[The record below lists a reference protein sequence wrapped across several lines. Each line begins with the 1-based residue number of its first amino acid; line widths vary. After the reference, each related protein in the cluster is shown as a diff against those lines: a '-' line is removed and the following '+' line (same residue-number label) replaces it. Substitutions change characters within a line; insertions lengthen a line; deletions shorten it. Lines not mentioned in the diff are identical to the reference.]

1 MTKSKSHAKWNGL
14 SKQQQVKLTDWLFEE
29 KMSYMRAWER
39 AKKEL
44 GFKGSLSSLKR
55 FYKRTSE
62 ERMLAGFA
70 ESARVMASVNS
81 APVSAEALWNAG
93 MKLAAQVFFRKVT
106 ERPDELKEWLPLA
119 KLLAQNEKN
128 EGWQAVK
135 EEEND
140 IRRATL
146 QFARVR
152 HQYDTM
158 GEALKALPELQDL
171 REAQQDEEMTVYEKN
186 KRLNDVRRQMFGDVI
201 PELLP
206 ENEEEAANPEIIV
219 RRFQEGQ
226 RRQQEQYAR
235 DYEERQ
241 KEQAEEKAK
250 REGKKLTEANE
261 GKKES
266 REQVRGEGQE
276 AAVEAPLAPERE
288 GSKEGE
294 TRPEPENPFVD
305 EPRKLSAAERE
316 REYEELMRRARGQ
329 GR

>member
-1 MTKSKSHAKWNGL
+1 MIRIING
-14 SKQQQVKLTDWLFEE
+14 DC
-29 KMSYMRAWER
+29 R
-39 AKKEL
+39 
-44 GFKGSLSSLKR
+44 
-55 FYKRTSE
+55 
-62 ERMLAGFA
+62 
-70 ESARVMASVNS
+70 
-81 APVSAEALWNAG
+81 
-93 MKLAAQVFFRKVT
+93 
-106 ERPDELKEWLPLA
+106 
-119 KLLAQNEKN
+119 
-128 EGWQAVK
+128 
-135 EEEND
+135 
-140 IRRATL
+140 
-146 QFARVR
+146 
-152 HQYDTM
+152 
-158 GEALKALPELQDL
+158 EALKALPELQDL

-241 KEQAEEKAK
+241 KEQAEERAK